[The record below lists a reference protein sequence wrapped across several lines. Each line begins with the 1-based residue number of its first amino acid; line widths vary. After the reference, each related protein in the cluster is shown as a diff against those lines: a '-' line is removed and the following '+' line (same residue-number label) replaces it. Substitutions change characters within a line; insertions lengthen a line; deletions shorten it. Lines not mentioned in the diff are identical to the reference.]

1 MVENDKKKDGKSMEK
16 GEFLLS
22 LNEVYESNIDFL
34 IF

>member
-1 MVENDKKKDGKSMEK
+1 MTKKKMEK

-34 IF
+34 ILNIIKSIL